1 MDILISY
8 DNQELSLSLAGGE
21 NAALYAVPTAYSED
35 GLYLAQW
42 GTGALEP
49 LPACGTW
56 TPLLRL
62 CLADGEDG
70 ADSLVEDFKADGVS
84 YAQN

>member
-8 DNQELSLSLAGGE
+8 DNQELPLSLAGGDS
-21 NAALYAVPTAYSED
+21 AALYDVPAAYSED

-42 GTGALEP
+42 GAGELEP
-49 LPACGTW
+49 LPACGAR

-62 CLADGEDG
+62 RLASGEDG
-70 ADSLVEDFKADGVS
+70 ADSLVEDFKAEGVH

>member
-8 DNQELSLSLAGGE
+8 DDLTIPVALTAGDSM
-21 NAALYAVPTAYSED
+21 ALYAVPTAYSED

-42 GTGALEP
+42 GTGELEP

-56 TPLLRL
+56 TPLLCLRL
-62 CLADGEDG
+62 ASGEDG
-70 ADSLVEDFKADGVS
+70 DSLVEDFKADGVS

>member
-8 DNQELSLSLAGGE
+8 DNQEISLSLAGGE
-21 NAALYAVPTAYSED
+21 SAALYGVPAEYSED

-42 GTGALEP
+42 GAGELEP
-49 LPACGTW
+49 LPACETR

-62 CLADGEDG
+62 RLVRGEDG
-70 ADSLVEDFKADGVS
+70 ANSLVEDFKAEGVS